1 MHFSNLVYLVEI
13 SIFDL
18 FFCLTMIY
26 RLFKCMFLPEADMD
40 PVTWILVGLLL
51 LLLLLSNRF
60 QQPFDRTED
69 SIIFTTLM

>member
-1 MHFSNLVYLVEI
+1 MHLSNLVYLVEI

-18 FFCLTMIY
+18 FCLTMIY

-40 PVTWILVGLLL
+40 PVTWLLVGLLF

-69 SIIFTTLM
+69 SIIFTILM

>member
-1 MHFSNLVYLVEI
+1 
-13 SIFDL
+13 
-18 FFCLTMIY
+18 MIY

-40 PVTWILVGLLL
+40 PVTWILVGLLF

-69 SIIFTTLM
+69 SEDSIISTTLM